1 VVDKFVDINDTKICY
16 EVHGEGH
23 PLVLIHGFAMYKDF
37 WKWHINDFSKEFR
50 MITLDLRGCGDSEHP
65 FEPYS
70 MSVLAND
77 VKELLDYLD
86 VRKAHIG
93 GHSFGGMVA
102 QHFALNHH
110 ERLNKLILMSTFA
123 NLPLDKSGLD
133 MYQESQL
140 SFYNAKVKDPTK
152 AFWDKMKQ
160 RFSRSFYKE
169 MNQDITKVFHNKFTT
184 EELMLLEQTK
194 GTSKPQDILN
204 QIYAIANHNTLNR
217 LHEIQNETII
227 MAATKDRIVSSLA
240 SELLNDKIPNSEI
253 FMFKSSH
260 FFMLEE
266 APEFISIVLNFL
278 KE

>member
-1 VVDKFVDINDTKICY
+1 VVDKFVDINGTKICC

-37 WKWHINDFSKEFR
+37 WKWHINDFSKKFK

-65 FEPYS
+65 YEPYS
-70 MSVLAND
+70 MDVLADD
-77 VKELLDYLD
+77 VKELLDYFD
-86 VRKAHIG
+86 VEKAHIG

-102 QHFALNHH
+102 QHFALNHN

-133 MYQESQL
+133 MYQQSQL

-169 MNQDITKVFHNKFTT
+169 MYQDITKVFHNKFTT

-204 QIYAIANHNTLNR
+204 QIYAIANHNTLDR

-227 MAATKDRIVSSLA
+227 LAATKDRIVSSLA
-240 SELLNDKIPNSEI
+240 CELLKEKIPNSEI
-253 FMFKSSH
+253 IMFKSSH

-266 APEFISIVLNFL
+266 APDFISVVLNFL